1 MDIDSDESSNDE
13 LDDEAAS
20 DDGTKARSE
29 TATAK
34 KTQKTAAF
42 YWKLVTASTVQEMAR
57 EKNRQRS
64 ETQAVLWILSKTVNL
79 FQNWHNPTCKQQETP
94 KSGEIVYVNKIHQ
107 WHGGS

>member
-13 LDDEAAS
+13 LDDEDAS

-42 YWKLVTASTVQEMAR
+42 Y
-57 EKNRQRS
+57 
-64 ETQAVLWILSKTVNL
+64 
-79 FQNWHNPTCKQQETP
+79 
-94 KSGEIVYVNKIHQ
+94 
-107 WHGGS
+107 